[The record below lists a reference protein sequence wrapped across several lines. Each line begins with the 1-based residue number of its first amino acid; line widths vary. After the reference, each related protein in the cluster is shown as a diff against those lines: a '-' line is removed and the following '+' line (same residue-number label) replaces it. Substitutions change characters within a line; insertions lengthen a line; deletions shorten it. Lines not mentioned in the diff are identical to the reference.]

1 MYRHKL
7 IQKKNK
13 NNESKDNKKV
23 INDEDDNYFIAQN
36 ISVID
41 NHIYFYAS
49 VNTESILELNKHIQT
64 LNQTL
69 SKTKLEIDHRYGT
82 NIDLNIYLHIN
93 SLGGYV
99 FDALAAVDTIKNSKI
114 PITSIIEGCAAS
126 AATLISIVANKR
138 KMTKNSSILIHQL
151 SGGTW
156 GTFEQMKDDNE
167 NNIYLDKLMKEIYIS
182 HTNGKLKEKKLK
194 KVLKRDIW
202 WDPKKCKKLGLIDE
216 II

>member
-1 MYRHKL
+1 MYKNKL
-7 IQKKNK
+7 IEKKK
-13 NNESKDNKKV
+13 NESKFIKKTLN
-23 INDEDDNYFIAQN
+23 NDEENNLIESN

-41 NHIYFYAS
+41 NHIFFYSA
-49 VNTESILELNKHIQT
+49 VNTSSILELNKHILS

-69 SKTKLEIDHRYGT
+69 IKNKLEIDHHYNT
-82 NIDLNIYLHIN
+82 NLNLRIYIHIN
-93 SLGGYV
+93 SLGGYI

-126 AATLISIVANKR
+126 AASLISIVANER

-156 GTFEQMKDDNE
+156 GTFEQIKDENK
-167 NNIYLDKLMKEIYIS
+167 NNIYLDKIMKDLYIF
-182 HTNGKLKEKKLK
+182 HTNGKLKEQKLK
-194 KVLKRDIW
+194 KVLKRDILW
-202 WDPKKCKKLGLIDE
+202 NPKKCKKFGLIDE

>member
-7 IQKKNK
+7 IQKKK
-13 NNESKDNKKV
+13 NIELKENKK
-23 INDEDDNYFIAQN
+23 ITNDDEDHFYLPPT

-41 NHIYFYAS
+41 NHIYFYTS
-49 VNTESILELNKHIQT
+49 VTTESILELNKHIQS

-69 SKTKLEIDHRYGT
+69 SKTKLEIDYKYNT

-167 NNIYLDKLMKEIYIS
+167 NNIYLDKIMKELYIT
-182 HTNGKLKEKKLK
+182 HTQGKLKEKKLK